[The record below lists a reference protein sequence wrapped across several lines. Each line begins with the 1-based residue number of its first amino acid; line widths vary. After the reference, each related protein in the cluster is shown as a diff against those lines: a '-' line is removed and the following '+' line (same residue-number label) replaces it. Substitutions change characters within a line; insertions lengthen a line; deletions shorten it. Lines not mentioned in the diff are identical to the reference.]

1 MLQRGLTHLS
11 LSSLNLVPLLASCS
25 SSICSQLPCSN
36 SGSGNGTF
44 STTAT
49 QSSSSSAAVYA
60 AATVSSSSAST
71 STNISS
77 SGYSAVPVKSPFRVG
92 AVELKQLPGR
102 RNKPYF
108 NPDDG
113 PEGEMVVAC
122 VHSWEGGGR
131 GCCSNCI
138 SSTRC
143 SEGVTFGSNTIRC
156 KLCIDSTL
164 LLFS

>member
-11 LSSLNLVPLLASCS
+11 LSSLNLAPLLASCS

-36 SGSGNGTF
+36 NGSGNGTF
-44 STTAT
+44 STTAA

-60 AATVSSSSAST
+60 AATASSSSTSVST
-71 STNISS
+71 SS

-102 RNKPYF
+102 KSKPYF

-113 PEGEMVVAC
+113 AEGEKVQ
-122 VHSWEGGGR
+122 
-131 GCCSNCI
+131 
-138 SSTRC
+138 
-143 SEGVTFGSNTIRC
+143 
-156 KLCIDSTL
+156 L
-164 LLFS
+164 L